1 MEKHLAALLAL
12 LALLV
17 VPAFAT
23 PTAAASR
30 ASLPDIE
37 DEVMCPTCG
46 VALNQAFSP
55 QAERERAFIRAEIA
69 KGRSKEQIKQ
79 ALVSEFGPRVLAT
92 PQTDDSTFN
101 WTAYLV
107 PIAAFLAA
115 AIALVVGLSRW
126 RRRPPGGTGTSPPE
140 LSPDDAA
147 RLERDLSKYDV

>member
-1 MEKHLAALLAL
+1 MKKHLAALLAL

-17 VPAFAT
+17 AALVT
-23 PTAAASR
+23 IAAASPS

-55 QAERERAFIRAEIA
+55 QAERERDFIRAEIA
-69 KGRSKEQIKQ
+69 KGRTKEQIKQ
-79 ALVSEFGPRVLAT
+79 ALVSEFGARVLAT
-92 PQTDDSTFN
+92 PQTDDSSFN

-107 PIAAFLAA
+107 PIAAFAA
-115 AIALVVGLSRW
+115 AAVALLLGLRRW
-126 RRRPPGGTGTSPPE
+126 RARAAGGPDPPVAD

>member
-1 MEKHLAALLAL
+1 MEKHLAALLAV
-12 LALLV
+12 LAVVV
-17 VPAFAT
+17 VPAFTT

-69 KGRSKEQIKQ
+69 KGRSKGQIKQ
-79 ALVSEFGPRVLAT
+79 SLVSEFGPRVLAT
-92 PQTDDSTFN
+92 PQTDDSSFN

-107 PIAAFLAA
+107 PIAAFVAA
-115 AIALVVGLSRW
+115 AIALAVGLGRW
-126 RRRPPGGTGTSPPE
+126 RRRPTGGTGASPPD